1 MVRGETRTTSK
12 TFYTEEMHR
21 SMYLLSCVQS
31 VWGFVRILLILDLGR
46 GLEAGRSS
54 TDKTQSVYGGVIKT
68 TLLLLTCSITSRHS
82 ESDSAQMETTMSQS
96 CYCL

>member
-1 MVRGETRTTSK
+1 
-12 TFYTEEMHR
+12 
-21 SMYLLSCVQS
+21 MYLLSCFHS

-82 ESDSAQMETTMSQS
+82 ESESAQMETTMSQS